1 MNFSDS
7 IKYIIENIKNH
18 KLRVTLIIIG
28 VSIGIFLVI
37 ILTSLVEGAR
47 LYVLQEFLELGSNL
61 IIVMPGKVETSGAM
75 PWGGITKDLTIEDY
89 INLRNNYKEFKIGAP
104 IVVSTEKVKYKNK
117 SRSVAILGT
126 TREYSEVRLLE
137 TTYGD
142 FLPSKN
148 PYDLSYSIVLG
159 SKLSKEIFGAE
170 NPVRKIVK
178 VGNTRFK
185 VCGVLKPKGKMLGF
199 DLDDL
204 AFIQVKASMKIFNK
218 NSLFRIVL
226 KAPPNSNIEEEK
238 KKILNFLKK
247 LHRVEDVTVITQE
260 SMISSFSLIMKM
272 LSYVLSAIAAI
283 SLIVAGL
290 GIMNIMLISVS
301 ERTQEIGILRACGA
315 LKKQVLSIFIREA
328 ILLSSFGGFIGI
340 VISFISIILF
350 KNIYPN
356 FPIKTPVWA
365 LASAI
370 LLAFFV
376 GTLSGFFPALKASK
390 IDPIQA
396 LRKR

>member
-7 IKYIIENIKNH
+7 IKYIFENIKNH
-18 KLRVTLIIIG
+18 KLRVSLTITG

-61 IIVMPGKVETSGAM
+61 IIVLPGKVETTGAM

-89 INLRNNYKEFKIGAP
+89 VNLRNQYPEFKIAAP

-117 SRSVAILGT
+117 FRSVAILGT

-137 TTYGD
+137 IKYGD

-170 NPVRKIVK
+170 NPVGKIVK
-178 VGNTRFK
+178 VGDVRFK
-185 VCGVLKPKGKMLGF
+185 VKGVLKPKGKMLGF

-204 AFIQVKASMKIFNK
+204 AFIPVKTSMKIFNK

-226 KAPPNSNIEEEK
+226 KAPSNSNIETEK
-238 KKILNFLKK
+238 TKVLNFFKKI
-247 LHRVEDVTVITQE
+247 HRVEDVTVITQE
-260 SMISSFSLIMKM
+260 AMLSSFSLIMKM
-272 LSYVLSAIAAI
+272 LSYVLTAISAI
-283 SLIVAGL
+283 SLVVAGL

-301 ERTQEIGILRACGA
+301 ERVQEIGILRACGA

-328 ILLSSFGGFIGI
+328 IILSSFGGIIGI
-340 VISFISIILF
+340 VFSFFSIAIF

-356 FPIKTPVWA
+356 FPVRTPIWA
-365 LASAI
+365 LLSAVI
-370 LLAFFV
+370 LAFLV
-376 GTLSGFFPALKASK
+376 GILSGFFPALKASK

-396 LRKR
+396 LSKR

>member
-7 IKYIIENIKNH
+7 IKYIFENIKNH
-18 KLRVTLIIIG
+18 KLRVSLTITG

-61 IIVMPGKVETSGAM
+61 IIVLPGKVETTGAM

-89 INLRNNYKEFKIGAP
+89 VNLRNQYPEFKIAAP

-117 SRSVAILGT
+117 FRSVAILGT
-126 TREYSEVRLLE
+126 TREYSEIRLLE
-137 TTYGD
+137 IKYGD

-170 NPVRKIVK
+170 NPVGKIVK
-178 VGNTRFK
+178 VGDVRFK
-185 VCGVLKPKGKMLGF
+185 VKGVLKPKGKMLGF

-204 AFIQVKASMKIFNK
+204 AFIPVKTSMKIFNK

-226 KAPPNSNIEEEK
+226 KAPSNSNIEMEK
-238 KKILNFLKK
+238 TKVLNFFKKI
-247 LHRVEDVTVITQE
+247 HRVEDVTVITQE
-260 SMISSFSLIMKM
+260 AMLSSFSLIMKM
-272 LSYVLSAIAAI
+272 LSYVLTAISAI
-283 SLIVAGL
+283 SLVVAGL

-301 ERTQEIGILRACGA
+301 ERVQEIGILRACGA

-328 ILLSSFGGFIGI
+328 IILSSFGGIIGI
-340 VISFISIILF
+340 VFSFFSIAIF

-356 FPIKTPVWA
+356 FPVRTPIWA
-365 LASAI
+365 LLSAVI
-370 LLAFFV
+370 LAFLV
-376 GTLSGFFPALKASK
+376 GILSGFFPALKASK

-396 LRKR
+396 LSKR

>member
-7 IKYIIENIKNH
+7 IKYIIDNIKNH
-18 KLRVTLIIIG
+18 KLRVTLTIIG

-89 INLRNNYKEFKIGAP
+89 INLRNHYLEFKIGAP

-170 NPVRKIVK
+170 NPVGKIVK

-185 VCGVLKPKGKMLGF
+185 VWGVLKPKGKMLGF

-204 AFIQVKASMKIFNK
+204 AFIPVKTSMKIFNK

-238 KKILNFLKK
+238 KKVLNFLKK

-260 SMISSFSLIMKM
+260 SMLSSFSLIMKM

-315 LKKQVLSIFIREA
+315 LKNQVLSIFIREA

-340 VISFISIILF
+340 VLSFISIILF

-365 LASAI
+365 LVSAI

-376 GTLSGFFPALKASK
+376 GTFSGFFPALKASK

-396 LRKR
+396 LRKK